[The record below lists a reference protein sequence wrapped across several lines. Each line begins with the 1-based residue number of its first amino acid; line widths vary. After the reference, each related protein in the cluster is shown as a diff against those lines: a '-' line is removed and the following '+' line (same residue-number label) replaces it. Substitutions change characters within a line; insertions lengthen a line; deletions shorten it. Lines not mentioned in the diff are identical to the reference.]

1 MTEWKAIK
9 NIEKIQPDGVEE
21 CGLHKVP
28 YYGIHYE
35 DGTTEE
41 ADFISE
47 HDEQPASSLCST
59 SLVAQT
65 CEEDFADESDEDFV
79 PRTHEEVL
87 ASWDSALHDLKLS
100 LEGKLKFRPIE
111 ELFDELAR
119 DDDDEELKA
128 IAQ

>member
-1 MTEWKAIK
+1 MTDWKAIK

-21 CGLHKVP
+21 SGLPNSP

-35 DGTTEE
+35 DDTAEE
-41 ADFISE
+41 ADFIAE
-47 HDEQPASSLCST
+47 HDEQPSSRLCST

-65 CEEDFADESDEDFV
+65 RNEDFV

-87 ASWDSALHDLKLS
+87 ASWDSALHDLKLN

-119 DDDDEELKA
+119 DDDGEELKA